1 MARRRAFAILLL
13 TLIAAFPATMRAAG
27 QTRREHTAPNER
39 AVALKWIRGM
49 TLRDRIAQLV
59 MITSYGEAPSS
70 RSKAFRDF
78 VHAVRD
84 LKVGGM
90 IVVNRV
96 VNGSVRNAEPY
107 AMAAFL
113 NRMQRLSKVPLLVG
127 ADFERGASMRVSGT
141 PKYPHLMAYG
151 AARDLKLT
159 RELGLATAREARALG
174 VQWVFAPDADVN
186 NNPDNPIINIR
197 SFGENPT
204 DVASQVSAFIEGA
217 HSDPS
222 NRVLA
227 TVKHF
232 PGHGDTNVDSH
243 MGMPRLGADQERMRN
258 LELVP
263 FREAISAGVDAV
275 MTAHMA
281 VPAYESEDIPATVS
295 RKVLTGL
302 LRDGMNFS
310 GLIVTDAMDMQGL
323 TKQFPGGEAAIRA
336 LQAGADVLLMTPNPE
351 EAINAVAAAVKER
364 RLSEKRINES
374 ALRVLMAKVRV
385 GLNKKKL
392 VNLEDVSDVID
403 SPESEQQ
410 AQTAADRAVTLV
422 RNEGG
427 LVPVSNPA
435 GTCVWVLSESRY
447 GMQGRRFAEEMRSHA
462 SGIRLQNFDPLT
474 SSADMDQAFDR
485 AGKCEAHAV
494 AAFVTVGAYR
504 GNVALSG
511 NYPGFVA
518 KLQETGVPIAL
529 ISLGN
534 PYLLRSFPR
543 VAAYLATFSPAP
555 TSEAAA
561 AKAIL
566 GAMEITGRLPVTI
579 PGIAKYGDGIQL
591 SKH

>member
-1 MARRRAFAILLL
+1 MARRRAVAILFL
-13 TLIAAFPATMRAAG
+13 TLFAAYPETARSAS
-27 QTRREHTAPNER
+27 QTRREHATPNER
-39 AVALKWIRGM
+39 TVALRW
-49 TLRDRIAQLV
+49 LRTMSLREKIAQLL

-70 RSKAFRDF
+70 RSAAFRDF

-96 VNGSVRNAEPY
+96 VNGSVRSAEPY

-113 NRMQRLSKVPLLVG
+113 NRMQRLSKTPLLVG

-151 AARDLKLT
+151 AAHDLKLT
-159 RELGLATAREARALG
+159 RELGAATAKEARALG

-197 SFGENPT
+197 SFGENPA
-204 DVASQVSAFIEGA
+204 DVASQVRAFIEGA
-217 HSDPS
+217 HSDPL

-232 PGHGDTNVDSH
+232 PGHGDTDVDSH
-243 MGMPRLGADQERMRN
+243 MGMPRLGADKERMRN

-263 FREAISAGVDAV
+263 FREAITAGVDAV

-281 VPAYESEDIPATVS
+281 VPAYETEDIPATVS
-295 RKVLTGL
+295 QKVLTGL
-302 LRDGMNFS
+302 LREEMNFT

-323 TKQFPGGEAAIRA
+323 TKQFPGGEAAVRA

-351 EAINAVAAAVKER
+351 AAIQAVADAVKER
-364 RLSEKRINES
+364 RLSEKRINDS

-385 GLNKKKL
+385 GLNKRK
-392 VNLEDVSDVID
+392 VVDVEDISDVIE
-403 SPESEQQ
+403 SSESEQQ

-422 RNEGG
+422 KNEGS
-427 LVPVSNPA
+427 LVPLSNAA
-435 GTCVWVLSESRY
+435 GACVWVLSESRS
-447 GMQGRRFAEEMRSHA
+447 GTQGRRFAEEMRSRA
-462 SGIRLQNFDPLT
+462 PGLRLQNFDPLT
-474 SSADMDQAFDR
+474 SPADMDQAFDK
-485 AGKCEAHAV
+485 AGKCDIHV
-494 AAFVTVGAYR
+494 IAAFVTVGAYR

-511 NYPGFVA
+511 SYPGFVA
-518 KLQETGVPIAL
+518 KLQATGVPIAL

-534 PYLLRSFPR
+534 PYLLRSFPT

-561 AKAIL
+561 AKAIF
-566 GAMEITGRLPVTI
+566 GAIEITGRLPVTI
-579 PGIAKYGDGIQL
+579 PGIAKYGEGIQL
-591 SKH
+591 TKH